1 MVVQV
6 SIGQS
11 RLTCKGRSSSRRPW
25 TRPAGYSSSL
35 DKVLG
40 AAESINQH
48 IVIIITIVIIVIL
61 SVINIVI
68 IMIGVHLA
76 ALCIMLGKDP
86 TESET
91 WGGIIDHFNVTNI
104 LMMMMIIMMTI
115 IINHHRRV
123 KEWLVRKIINLGKF
137 LTEETCDDKMDNSNV
152 INIIATA
159 DLEKA

>member
-86 TESET
+86 TEPET
-91 WGGIIDHFNVTNI
+91 LDGKIDHCNVFVI
-104 LMMMMIIMMTI
+104 IIIIIIMI
-115 IINHHRRV
+115 
-123 KEWLVRKIINLGKF
+123 G
-137 LTEETCDDKMDNSNV
+137 V
-152 INIIATA
+152 IG
-159 DLEKA
+159 